1 MWLEQLCSG
10 PPWHQCVDPQQ
21 QAGALV
27 DLFIPLI
34 LNTSKFVWSRGA
46 RSGTVSKPSID
57 TTMTSEAL
65 SGRLWTDPSAG
76 SVSCTWKFKFHFMCR
91 CFNGLTPHHLWSLW
105 GEERVR
111 EWVWPVLDVLIIHHW
126 QVPRKLVFF
135 NIFLMAH
142 SKVMSIR
149 WLRLK
154 TPWHFNQEQT
164 WKNFVLLFF
173 LMDSH
178 VLLIIWR
185 TWFCRERDDKTGEG
199 IARRGFITG
208 SCLVDNPVQMNV
220 RLESRQQTGTK
231 LESPALSTWLILH

>member
-10 PPWHQCVDPQQ
+10 PSWHQCVDPQQ

-76 SVSCTWKFKFHFMCR
+76 SVSCTWKLKFHFMCR

-126 QVPRKLVFF
+126 QVPRKWVFF

-173 LMDSH
+173 LNGFPCSIDYMENM
-178 VLLIIWR
+178 VLSWTR
-185 TWFCRERDDKTGEG
+185 W
-199 IARRGFITG
+199 
-208 SCLVDNPVQMNV
+208 
-220 RLESRQQTGTK
+220 
-231 LESPALSTWLILH
+231 

>member
-1 MWLEQLCSG
+1 MTWAALFRSPLTPVCGPTATGRCPGGFVHPIDFKYIQICLEQRSALRHS
-10 PPWHQCVDPQQ
+10 QQ
-21 QAGALV
+21 TFDRYDNDIRG
-27 DLFIPLI
+27 
-34 LNTSKFVWSRGA
+34 SVWSFVDG
-46 RSGTVSKPSID
+46 SF
-57 TTMTSEAL
+57 
-65 SGRLWTDPSAG
+65 GRVRILHLEIS
-76 SVSCTWKFKFHFMCR
+76 FHFMCR

-126 QVPRKLVFF
+126 QVPRKWVFF

-173 LMDSH
+173 
-178 VLLIIWR
+178 
-185 TWFCRERDDKTGEG
+185 
-199 IARRGFITG
+199 
-208 SCLVDNPVQMNV
+208 
-220 RLESRQQTGTK
+220 
-231 LESPALSTWLILH
+231 